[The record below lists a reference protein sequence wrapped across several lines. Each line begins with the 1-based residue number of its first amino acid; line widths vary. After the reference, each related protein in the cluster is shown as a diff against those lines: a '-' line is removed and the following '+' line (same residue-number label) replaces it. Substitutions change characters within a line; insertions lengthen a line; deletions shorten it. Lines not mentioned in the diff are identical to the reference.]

1 MTQQP
6 RRNGPRLRV
15 LQGGLEARTVRN
27 GIRVEVA
34 ALDAPAPALD
44 AVVVE
49 DDTWAVL
56 GADPQ
61 LNDPGIPLEQALKDA
76 ESFQPWTPGSL
87 VVREGQPVELL
98 AVVHDLDQHPTW
110 REEWIASTLE
120 AVFTVA
126 AQRGLRTVAMPLL
139 GTIHGRLAA
148 ERALTLLRNA
158 LDAQTGGWPRKL
170 WLAVPRDT
178 VRQALRALQME

>member
-1 MTQQP
+1 MNQQAH
-6 RRNGPRLRV
+6 RNGPRLRV
-15 LQGGLEARTVRN
+15 IQGGLEARTERN

-61 LNDPGIPLEQALKDA
+61 LNDPGVPLEQALKDA
-76 ESFQPWTPGSL
+76 EGFQPWRPGSL

-98 AVVHDLDQHPTW
+98 AVVHDLDQQPSW
-110 REEWIASTLE
+110 REEWITSSLE

-126 AQRGLRTVAMPLL
+126 AERGLKTVAMPLL
-139 GTIHGRLAA
+139 GTIHGRLPA
-148 ERALTLLRNA
+148 ERALALLREA
-158 LDAQTGGWPRKL
+158 LDAQTEGWPRKL
-170 WLAVPRDT
+170 WLAVPRDA
-178 VRQALRALQME
+178 VRQALRALQKE